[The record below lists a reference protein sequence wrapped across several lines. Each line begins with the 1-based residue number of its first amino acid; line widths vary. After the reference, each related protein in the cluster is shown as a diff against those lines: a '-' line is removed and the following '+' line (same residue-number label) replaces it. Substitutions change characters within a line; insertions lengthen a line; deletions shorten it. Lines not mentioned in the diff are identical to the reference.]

1 MAISGTVRAQRHR
14 DGPAAA
20 RSARQRA
27 YRARKHEGRITLPV
41 EVDEAALAAK
51 SFFERS
57 YQYRRVCNR
66 HVRFTPKSG
75 HVRRNVGCPLWAKS
89 GHRFIRSPHWRG
101 RANCTEL

>member
-1 MAISGTVRAQRHR
+1 MATSGTVRAQRHR
-14 DGPAAA
+14 DRPIQLAAA

-41 EVDEAALAAK
+41 DVDEAALAAK

-66 HVRFTPKSG
+66 HVRFTPESG
-75 HVRRNVGCPLWAKS
+75 HVRCN
-89 GHRFIRSPHWRG
+89 
-101 RANCTEL
+101 